1 MKTVEEL
8 LRPRYKVSDKWPGM
22 HTEPFHV
29 GQIITLQPHKE
40 EDADGFIYIPDKHM
54 PRSFMWQSFFDLYK
68 NLFQPLP
75 WWSEREISD
84 MPEYVKHVNGSV
96 HKVIAHGDN
105 GARLEGSYWA
115 VYKNL
120 TPATL
125 AEYEQYL
132 QQKGS

>member
-8 LRPRYKVSDKWPGM
+8 LRPRYKCIAPYPCSDFTVGAVIELEEKVHPYDGSGELVWQTKWIGESRYYEYYFSQYPN
-22 HTEPFHV
+22 
-29 GQIITLQPHKE
+29 I
-40 EDADGFIYIPDKHM
+40 
-54 PRSFMWQSFFDLYK
+54 
-68 NLFQPLP
+68 FQPLP
-75 WWSEREISD
+75 WWSDREVSD

-96 HKVIAHGDN
+96 HKVITHGDN

-125 AEYEQYL
+125 ADYNEYL
-132 QQKGS
+132 QQKG